1 MDNVCNKTFPNIKKS
16 KIKFVRIACHFMKYL
31 KFQNY
36 QLVKEKKNIGCSNL
50 MQISEINKKQIKS
63 VCKFIS
69 KKKIDIFY
77 VADSLGCMRPQDIN
91 SVFKEIKKILER

>member
-1 MDNVCNKTFPNIKKS
+1 
-16 KIKFVRIACHFMKYL
+16 MKYL

-36 QLVKEKKNIGCSNL
+36 QLVKEKKILVAVNL

-69 KKKIDIFY
+69 KKKIDIF
-77 VADSLGCMRPQDIN
+77 
-91 SVFKEIKKILER
+91 

>member
-1 MDNVCNKTFPNIKKS
+1 M
-16 KIKFVRIACHFMKYL
+16 
-31 KFQNY
+31 
-36 QLVKEKKNIGCSNL
+36 VKENNLLVAVNL
-50 MQISEINKKQIKS
+50 MQISEINKKQIKM

-91 SVFKEIKKILER
+91 STFKEIKNFGKVNLEFTL